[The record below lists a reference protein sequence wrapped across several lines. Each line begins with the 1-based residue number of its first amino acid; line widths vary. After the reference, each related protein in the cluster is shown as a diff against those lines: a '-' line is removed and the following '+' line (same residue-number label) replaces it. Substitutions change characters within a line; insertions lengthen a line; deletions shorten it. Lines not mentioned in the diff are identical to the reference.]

1 VNVLDA
7 GTLARVA
14 EAFGIGPVTHC
25 WATSRGIE
33 NRNFFIATEY
43 DGISREYVLTIMEQA
58 ASAGHQLVPL
68 LTACRALGLPV
79 AAPFH
84 THDGHAEL
92 WLDGKPALLC
102 PRLPGRHPLNP
113 TASQV
118 AAVGR
123 FLARL
128 HSGTRNMADL
138 LPDYP
143 RTVDWLRMQGSACQP
158 FISFQRQRL
167 MARAMA
173 AVEGLL
179 QRHDVQALPT
189 GVIHGDLFRDNALF
203 NTWGLSGVLDFHH
216 ASRGYLVYD
225 LAVAAN
231 DWCTEPRSGRMQQGH
246 LLALLAAY
254 HGIRPLEPRELVFLP
269 LFALYAALAFWQSRL
284 IVALARARGE
294 ADRAND
300 PADFERIVSHHLSD
314 PLRLDAELIYQNVAA
329 RDR

>member
-33 NRNFFIATEY
+33 NRNFFIATGY

-58 ASAGHQLVPL
+58 ASAGRQLVPL

-79 AAPFH
+79 AAPLP
-84 THDGHAEL
+84 TQDGHAEL

-113 TASQV
+113 TAPQV

-128 HSGTRNMADL
+128 HSGTSNLAAL
-138 LPDYP
+138 LPAYP
-143 RTVDWLRMQGSACQP
+143 RAADWLRTQGAACQP
-158 FISFQRQRL
+158 FLSFQRQRL
-167 MARAMA
+167 MAHAVA
-173 AVEGLL
+173 AAGGLL
-179 QRHDVQALPT
+179 QRRDVQALPT
-189 GVIHGDLFRDNALF
+189 GAIHGDLFRDNALF
-203 NTWGLSGVLDFHH
+203 NAWGLSGVLDFHH
-216 ASRGYLVYD
+216 ASSGYLIYD
-225 LAVAAN
+225 LAVVAN
-231 DWCTEPRSGRMQQGH
+231 DWCIDPLSGRMQQGH

-254 HGIRPLEPRELVFLP
+254 HRIRPLEPRELGFLP

-284 IVALARARGE
+284 VVALARARGE

-300 PADFERIVSHHLSD
+300 PEDFERIVSCHLND
-314 PLRLDAELIYQNVAA
+314 PVRLDAELIYQNVAA